1 MAMPKWNKK
10 DLEFMDKEGYKII
23 PCDSENEA
31 YDTKYSLRRDGKCA
45 QAGRII
51 NREGKE
57 IFFVC
62 TKERVKRNG
71 GKEQ

>member
-1 MAMPKWNKK
+1 MSLPKWNKK
-10 DLEFMDKEGYKII
+10 DLEWMDNEGYKII
-23 PCDSENEA
+23 PCESESHA
-31 YDTKYSLRRDGKCA
+31 YEVKSRLRLEKKCA

-51 NREGKE
+51 NKEGKE

-71 GKEQ
+71 